1 METMSGDPFVWGLSM
16 EVFLMM
22 LSGVFY
28 LMCAYFLWKPFRQE
42 KNELM
47 GALFAFLVYQAVS
60 MFFMGIEMHTMN
72 LMYGNIATLA
82 VFIGSVYMLKFPLS
96 YLSER
101 VRRIWFRVFLIAVL
115 SLFVWFIQTPERQ
128 MAMMH
133 FTLWY
138 DIIVN
143 GIVVGGF
150 ILFIGLRAVG
160 RFLKIKAIGGGTGVI
175 SCCVVANA
183 AMLGGAFLTSA
194 VFQFL
199 APVVILWSLAFA
211 RRKQKELQ
219 STTTV

>member
-1 METMSGDPFVWGLSM
+1 
-16 EVFLMM
+16 MM

-28 LMCAYFLWKPFRQE
+28 LICAFFLWKPFRQE
-42 KNELM
+42 RNELI
-47 GALFAFLVYQAVS
+47 GALFAFLVYQAIS

-82 VFIGSVYMLKFPLS
+82 VLVGSVYMLKFPLS

-101 VRRIWFRVFLIAVL
+101 TRRIWFLLFLIIAL
-115 SLFVWFIQTPERQ
+115 GIFVWFIQTTERQ
-128 MAMMH
+128 MMMMH

-138 DIIVN
+138 DIVVN

-150 ILFIGLRAVG
+150 ILFMGIKAAG
-160 RFLKIKAIGGGTGVI
+160 RFLKIKALGGGTGVV

-199 APVVILWSLAFA
+199 APVIILWSLAFA
-211 RRKQKELQ
+211 RRKQKEAG
-219 STTTV
+219 SMPTA